1 MFIAF
6 AANYCL
12 ALQWSAIFL
21 MNTSNHTFRSAGARN
36 FLDSQVYKHSVPPGV
51 GGLVQIKMRAKY
63 ILTILLLLG
72 CLLWGA
78 GSTAANP
85 RVKGL
90 KLSITNP
97 TDELH
102 QHENIVV
109 SVAELKR
116 IAPDFRAGDIVVTTS
131 DAATLEEDARTL
143 QTTELP
149 SQADDLDGDN
159 KYDEIAFQIEL
170 KPKQTRIVTIAYGE
184 PATIQRLRSDYP
196 KRTAAKFTLKFDGL
210 AWESEMNAW
219 RIYFDKRNAIDM
231 FGKRRPGLYLE
242 MFGSPEYVYHWES
255 PLGRDIY
262 RIGDAIG
269 IGAVAA
275 LVDGKVVKVSD
286 VAERNWRIINAGPVR
301 VIVEVSYKG
310 WKVAGRE
317 VNLVSRFTQWAGKHG
332 FEHHIT
338 AEGAAGLTLV
348 TGVVRHP
355 GLKEETFA
363 PTATE
368 PALARLWWGPQ
379 VEEEGPPAT
388 AIHNLPNENLGL
400 AIIATGADSKVP
412 SDDSLNLLV
421 QPQFTNGQASWYVL
435 GVWDQETSDNL
446 LTLASSAEDKA
457 RQGSLVL
464 APNASGTFTAF
475 GNLVRQTTRR
485 LTHAAR
491 VEIVSGEAAVQSA
504 PPDTLRPARTKTYA
518 EAISFLIQAAERTAT
533 KWEPV
538 ISRTGA
544 TALTRDQ
551 GLGFFTEGDN
561 QTGEWKEQQKGFY
574 WTGSFWIGELWLL
587 YEKTKDERFRRWAE
601 LWNASLLGKELT
613 ENHDTGFLN
622 YYASVNGYR
631 LTRSP
636 QYRASGLRGAERL
649 KQLYNPTTEMVAAWE
664 VGGDDSIIDTM
675 MNLQIWWWAT
685 RETKD
690 PQWRALGLKHALKA
704 ADWLVRADGS
714 VAQSVHYNPGDNR
727 QVFNSG
733 TDPTRAVSVPNNA
746 RPGERVFTHTHQG
759 FAADTTWSRGAA
771 WGLYGFAVAAEET
784 KDARLL
790 ATAERIAAYL
800 LDHLP
805 EDGVAWYDMV
815 DEGVHFRNRDTSAAT
830 LMAGG
835 LLRLS
840 ELTKDK
846 MKAAEYRRQ
855 GERIV
860 QSLIDR
866 YLTPVSADDKTPP
879 GVLRHGSVTRPNDGP
894 LVYGN
899 YYLLEDLL
907 WLEGKKGK

>member
-1 MFIAF
+1 M
-6 AANYCL
+6 
-12 ALQWSAIFL
+12 
-21 MNTSNHTFRSAGARN
+21 T
-36 FLDSQVYKHSVPPGV
+36 
-51 GGLVQIKMRAKY
+51 KY
-63 ILTILLLLG
+63 IVTILLLLG

-184 PATIQRLRSDYP
+184 PVTIQRLRSDYP

-242 MFGSPEYVYHWES
+242 MFGAPEYVYHWES

-286 VAERNWRIINAGPVR
+286 VTERKWRIINAGPVR
-301 VIVEVSYKG
+301 VTVEVSYKG

-338 AEGAAGLTLV
+338 AEGADGLTLV

-412 SDDSLNLLV
+412 NDDSLNLLV

-446 LTLASSAEDKA
+446 LTLGSSAEDKA

-464 APNASGTFTAF
+464 APNAPGTLGVVGCSRRSA
-475 GNLVRQTTRR
+475 QTICE
-485 LTHAAR
+485 AR
-491 VEIVSGEAAVQSA
+491 ESA
-504 PPDTLRPARTKTYA
+504 ST
-518 EAISFLIQAAERTAT
+518 
-533 KWEPV
+533 
-538 ISRTGA
+538 
-544 TALTRDQ
+544 
-551 GLGFFTEGDN
+551 
-561 QTGEWKEQQKGFY
+561 
-574 WTGSFWIGELWLL
+574 
-587 YEKTKDERFRRWAE
+587 
-601 LWNASLLGKELT
+601 
-613 ENHDTGFLN
+613 
-622 YYASVNGYR
+622 
-631 LTRSP
+631 
-636 QYRASGLRGAERL
+636 
-649 KQLYNPTTEMVAAWE
+649 
-664 VGGDDSIIDTM
+664 
-675 MNLQIWWWAT
+675 
-685 RETKD
+685 
-690 PQWRALGLKHALKA
+690 
-704 ADWLVRADGS
+704 
-714 VAQSVHYNPGDNR
+714 
-727 QVFNSG
+727 
-733 TDPTRAVSVPNNA
+733 
-746 RPGERVFTHTHQG
+746 
-759 FAADTTWSRGAA
+759 
-771 WGLYGFAVAAEET
+771 
-784 KDARLL
+784 
-790 ATAERIAAYL
+790 
-800 LDHLP
+800 
-805 EDGVAWYDMV
+805 
-815 DEGVHFRNRDTSAAT
+815 
-830 LMAGG
+830 
-835 LLRLS
+835 
-840 ELTKDK
+840 
-846 MKAAEYRRQ
+846 
-855 GERIV
+855 
-860 QSLIDR
+860 
-866 YLTPVSADDKTPP
+866 
-879 GVLRHGSVTRPNDGP
+879 
-894 LVYGN
+894 
-899 YYLLEDLL
+899 
-907 WLEGKKGK
+907 